1 MTIISHEFDFYMVNN
16 FYFFF
21 MSLDAMF
28 IPPPPPLMNAA
39 PPPPPPP
46 QIELT
51 KTNKSVEAVP
61 DTRSALLEAI
71 RSGKT
76 LKVCTMQFNLKLNIV

>member
-1 MTIISHEFDFYMVNN
+1 MF
-16 FYFFF
+16 
-21 MSLDAMF
+21 LDSF
-28 IPPPPPLMNAA
+28 IPPPPPLMSAA

-46 QIELT
+46 QMDLP
-51 KTNKSVEAVP
+51 KVNKQVETVSNVP

-76 LKVCTMQFNLKLNIV
+76 LKVCVFNCS